1 MNRTTTRVAAT
12 LACVAVLAGATAP
25 VAAGARAPAAGEEGR
40 GPIEIW
46 YSNNQQEIDW
56 ATERIDAWNAEHPD
70 EEVSAQEIPAGDSS
84 EEVIAASITAGN
96 TPCLIYNTAPA
107 AVSSFQQQQG
117 LVALDEFEDGRTF
130 IEERLGDV
138 AAQYESGDGQYYQMP
153 WKANPVML
161 LYNKAAFEEA
171 GLDPENPPMRTH
183 EEFLE
188 TARTLVESGAAE
200 VAIYP
205 SPTSQFFQSW
215 FDFYPWFAAETGG
228 SLLVE
233 DGAPTF
239 NDAAGLAVAG
249 VWRQLYEEGLAA
261 PEPYQGDAFADG
273 VSAINS
279 AGPWAVAVY
288 GDVDWGVVPPP
299 TSAGADEVSTFS
311 DAKSVGMYTTCEN
324 RQTAWDFV
332 KFTMSEESDR
342 LLLEATGQL
351 PMRTGVTELYADWFE
366 ANPNYLPFAEQL
378 ARVIEVPNVPNSIEV
393 WQTFRDAWVASVIF
407 GDEEIESAFAS
418 AAEEIEGLVA
428 E

>member
-1 MNRTTTRVAAT
+1 
-12 LACVAVLAGATAP
+12 
-25 VAAGARAPAAGEEGR
+25 
-40 GPIEIW
+40 
-46 YSNNQQEIDW
+46 
-56 ATERIDAWNAEHPD
+56 
-70 EEVSAQEIPAGDSS
+70 VSG
-84 EEVIAASITAGN
+84 
-96 TPCLIYNTAPA
+96 
-107 AVSSFQQQQG
+107 FQQQQG

-130 IEERLGDV
+130 IEERLGDI
-138 AAQYESGDGQYYQMP
+138 AAQYQSSDGQYYQMP

-228 SLLVE
+228 TLLVE

-239 NDAAGLAVAG
+239 NDAAGLEVAG

-324 RQTAWDFV
+324 RQTAWDFI